1 MNLFPAS
8 IFPALRLVNRHV
20 FARVG
25 SPFARHAPH
34 SRPLLAA
41 ACAALALTFVGCGQP
56 EAKPDA
62 PAKSLTAND
71 YMNESGFRDLVDRFE
86 APDRNEWQCPDLILD
101 QLGPLQG
108 KTVMDLGAGT
118 GYFSVRFVDAG
129 AKVIAADVDQRFL
142 DFLTQRAQGLG
153 YGPEQLQMRRVP
165 YNSPSLAKAEVDLFF
180 TCNTYHHI
188 ESRESYFQEVRSGLA
203 PGGRVAIVDFLG
215 GSSPHGPPPAMRVGV
230 DVMQRELKAAGFRR
244 VAVDS
249 TTLPEQVLVVAWP

>member
-1 MNLFPAS
+1 MNLIPAS
-8 IFPALRLVNRHV
+8 FFPSWRLAGGDC
-20 FARVG
+20 FAQARW
-25 SPFARHAPH
+25 PFARP
-34 SRPLLAA
+34 SRWLLAA
-41 ACAALALTFVGCGQP
+41 PCAILALAFSGCSQP
-56 EAKPDA
+56 EAKPDE

-86 APDRNEWQCPDLILD
+86 APDRNEWQCPDLIMD

-142 DFLTQRAQGLG
+142 DFLTQRAEGLG

-165 YNSPSLAKAEVDLFF
+165 YNSPSLAKGEVDLFF

-188 ESRESYFQEVRSGLA
+188 ESRERYFQEVRSGLA
-203 PGGRVAIVDFLG
+203 PGGRVAIVDFQG
-215 GSSPHGPPPAMRVGV
+215 GSSPHGPPPAMRVGA

-249 TTLPEQVLVVAWP
+249 TTLPEQVLVIAWP